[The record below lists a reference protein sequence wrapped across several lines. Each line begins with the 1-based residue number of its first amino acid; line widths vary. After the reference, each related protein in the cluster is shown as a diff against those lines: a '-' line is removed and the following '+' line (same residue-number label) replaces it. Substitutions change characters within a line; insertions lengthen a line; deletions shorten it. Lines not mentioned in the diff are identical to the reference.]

1 MGNGLAG
8 GGALQ
13 GEGKGTSPGAED
25 PSPPPAGGA
34 GRHRSR
40 IRAGGPAARWTITAA
55 AAFIALTTACTTTA
69 ADRPTTTASETTTTL
84 ARPVAYAD
92 RAAAYADAVLADEVA
107 GNAYAYGDNYAE
119 VPDYD
124 AASGV
129 HSLISDYADEDRA
142 AAEAA
147 ATRP

>member
-1 MGNGLAG
+1 MDDNSRRRVH
-8 GGALQ
+8 
-13 GEGKGTSPGAED
+13 SPNHRLHHHRRR
-25 PSPPPAGGA
+25 PPDY
-34 GRHRSR
+34 
-40 IRAGGPAARWTITAA
+40 
-55 AAFIALTTACTTTA
+55 
-69 ADRPTTTASETTTTL
+69 DRFGTTTTL

-142 AAEAA
+142 AAEAEA
-147 ATRP
+147 AARAAAARP